1 MIECTNYKPVNKG
14 SLLGY
19 ADLLLIK
26 SGMQIFGCSLHQKDG
41 ARWVNMPSR
50 EYTNEAGEKKYLS
63 IVRFQDAEKM
73 KAFSSEAMKAIEAKT
88 GQMVQKKNEM
98 QDDLPF

>member
-41 ARWVNMPSR
+41 GRWVNMPSR
-50 EYTNEAGEKKYLS
+50 EYTNDAGEKKYLS
-63 IVRFQDAEKM
+63 IVRFQDPERM
-73 KAFSSEAMKAIEAKT
+73 KAFSVEAMKAIEKKT
-88 GQMVQKKNEM
+88 GQMALKKVEV